1 MGTGRVMTLAETTHC
16 TNVYFYLNMSDSP
29 ALDCLLRDFLT
40 EPGRR
45 SEQYRLDGDKCARL
59 ARQLWIY
66 ILPQYVSFRLRP
78 LDAITTSDL

>member
-1 MGTGRVMTLAETTHC
+1 MGTGRVMALAETTHC
-16 TNVYFYLNMSDSP
+16 TNIYFYLNMSDSS

-45 SEQYRLDGDKCARL
+45 SEQYRLDEDKCARL
-59 ARQLWIY
+59 ARKLWIY

-78 LDAITTSDL
+78 LGAMTFL